1 MAKQR
6 CKAFIILLLYGLD
19 TLSALMYLADII
31 GDDITAHLQLGT
43 DLTLGKAV
51 V

>member
-1 MAKQR
+1 MQGFHHPVAVWIGYFVR
-6 CKAFIILLLYGLD
+6 SHVF
-19 TLSALMYLADII
+19 ADII